1 MFSKI
6 MVPLDGSK
14 QAEAA
19 LEYACDLARKY
30 TASLHL
36 IRVCWGPMQV
46 LLEGEPTLNRPES
59 LQQEEESAKNYLHKL
74 QESLRVQGQ
83 VATVEQVTG
92 DPAEC
97 IIDSVAQ
104 QGIDL
109 IVITSRGRT
118 GLKRFLMGSVA
129 ERVARHAG
137 CPVLIVGR

>member
-19 LEYACDLARKY
+19 LEYACDLAQKY
-30 TASLHL
+30 SASLHL

-46 LLEGEPTLNRPES
+46 LLEGEPVLNRPES
-59 LQQEEESAKNYLHKL
+59 LQLEEESAQKYLQQL
-74 QESLRVQGQ
+74 EEALRVQGQ
-83 VATVEQVTG
+83 VCQVETATG

-97 IIDSVAQ
+97 IIDSVAEHA
-104 QGIDL
+104 IDL